1 MDVIYGLLGD
11 LEVHRDGTLLELP
24 GGPTRM
30 LLAALLIN
38 ANRRMSKAD
47 LIRVAWGNDEVKE
60 AQLHKRVMAVRDMLA
75 AIDRRGDIK
84 THARFGYE
92 LRVDEGD
99 VDALLFQ
106 RHIRDADEA
115 AANGDTEAEVA
126 CLRRALALWRGPRPL
141 SNAYSDA
148 LRQDVLALEQRH
160 KRAAVRLFRLEL
172 DRGNAEGV
180 LDDVARVAALYPADR
195 RLCEQLMTARY
206 RCGHLTDAGTAY
218 ERHREAVDT
227 ETGAPPDPR
236 LRTLHFAI
244 AGGDERAIAAAE
256 SALARRTWTP
266 ARRPVTVPRQL
277 PAAADLVGR
286 DRMVAQASR
295 LLRGELGPKIPLIVI
310 SGPGGVGKT
319 ALAVSAA
326 RQSIGHFPDGQ
337 LFIELNGS
345 SGGPMDTS
353 EVLAQFLRALG
364 APQVPDTK
372 AERLATYRTLMA
384 ERRVLIVLDD
394 AADGA
399 QVADLVPGNP
409 RCAVLVTARRRLPE
423 LVGAHHMAAL
433 EPLDRADATELFL
446 RVIRDSGISHEHDP
460 EALDRVAAMC
470 GGLPLALRIAG
481 ALRVHDHPRSTEDL
495 ANRLTLLGPEALEYG
510 ELSVARTI
518 GAGLERL
525 DTSARRLFLALGQL
539 QLTRF
544 GTWTAAAVLG
554 DGADAAQALSR
565 LAASFVI
572 DPADSDARYR
582 FHDLTREYAR
592 RRALTEGIADPVAV
606 PGRAYR
612 ALLTLTRLA
621 HARLYGG
628 EFEVVRSTVPDL
640 EVPAEAV
647 AEVDAS
653 PLAWFEKERLNIRA
667 AVEHCAELGLTETC
681 WDLAVA
687 AHEFYAVRGYFDDW
701 YATHQ
706 VALSAC
712 RAGGDLRGEGIILA
726 CLHQPTLVASRR
738 MTGSAGLADLWRAT
752 ELLAACGDRH
762 GLAIASRTLASAL
775 RRQGHGLRSLRLFTE
790 ALEHYTASGD
800 TVGRWQALRCVGQ
813 SHLDRG
819 DHGAARAAL
828 QAAEAIAAELAD
840 TRLLAQTR
848 YWIGQ
853 ACLAAGDVAGAQAAI
868 TAVYD
873 VYCDDLGV
881 GRAYALH
888 GRGDLALREGSYA
901 AAERHLTTAA
911 GLARDGADAV
921 LEGRA
926 WLSLAALRR
935 ALGQS
940 RERAAALERAG
951 AVFAGCGAAYLEV
964 LALAGLAAI
973 AEGEGD
979 AVAEDAIWKRID
991 GIYDAADVPGAE
1003 RIARPTAV
1011 NLRRAQDGM
1020 PARSSGG

>member
-11 LEVHRDGTLLELP
+11 LEVHRDDTLLELP

-30 LLAALLIN
+30 LLAGLLVN

-75 AIDRRGDIK
+75 EIGRRGDIK

-92 LRVDEGD
+92 LRVAEGD

-106 RHIRDADEA
+106 RHIHDADEA
-115 AANGDTEAEVA
+115 AANNDPEAEVR

-148 LRQDVLALEQRH
+148 LRQDILALEQRH
-160 KRAAVRLFRLEL
+160 KRAAVRLFGLEL
-172 DRGNAEGV
+172 DRGNAEAV
-180 LDDVARVAALYPADR
+180 LDEVARIAALYPADR

-206 RCGHLTDAGTAY
+206 RCGHPTDAGTAY
-218 ERHREAVDT
+218 ERYREAVDA
-227 ETGAPPDPR
+227 ETGAPPDSL

-244 AGGDERAIAAAE
+244 AGGDETAIAAAE
-256 SALARRTWTP
+256 SALARRTRTP
-266 ARRPVTVPRQL
+266 ARRSVTVPRQL
-277 PAAADLVGR
+277 PPPADLVGR
-286 DRMVAQASR
+286 DRMVAEASR
-295 LLRGELGPKIPLIVI
+295 LLRGESGPVVPLIVI
-310 SGPGGVGKT
+310 SGPGGIGKT
-319 ALAVSAA
+319 ALALRASHESVS
-326 RQSIGHFPDGQ
+326 HFPDGQ
-337 LFIELNGS
+337 LFMELQGS
-345 SGGPMDTS
+345 SDGPVDTS

-372 AERLATYRTLMA
+372 GERLATYRTLLA
-384 ERRVLIVLDD
+384 ERRMLIVLDD

-433 EPLDRADATELFL
+433 APLDRADATKLFL

-460 EALDRVAAMC
+460 EALDRVVTMC
-470 GGLPLALRIAG
+470 GGLPLALRIAS
-481 ALRVHDHPRSTEDL
+481 ALRVHDHPRPTAEL
-495 ANRLTLLGPEALEYG
+495 ANRLTRLGPEALEYG
-510 ELSVARTI
+510 ELSMARTI

-525 DTSARRLFLALGQL
+525 EASARQLFLALGQL

-554 DGADAAQALSR
+554 DAADAGQALSR
-565 LAASFVI
+565 LAASFMI
-572 DPADSDARYR
+572 DPVDSDVCYR

-592 RRALTEGIADPVAV
+592 RRALTEGIADHVAV
-606 PGRAYR
+606 PSRAYR

-628 EFEVVRSTVPDL
+628 DFEVVRSTVPDWD
-640 EVPAEAV
+640 VPPEAL

-667 AVEHCAELGLTETC
+667 AVEHCAELGLTEMC
-681 WDLAVA
+681 WDLAVS

-706 VALSAC
+706 VALRAC
-712 RAGGDLRGEGIILA
+712 RAAGDLRGEGIMLA

-738 MTGSAGLADLWRAT
+738 VAGSPGLTDLWRAAD
-752 ELLAACGDRH
+752 LLADCGDRH
-762 GLAIASRTLASAL
+762 GLAIALRTLASAL
-775 RRQGHGLRSLRLFTE
+775 RRQGHGVRSLRLFTE

-800 TVGRWQALRCVGQ
+800 IVGRWQTLRYIGQ

-819 DHGAARAAL
+819 DHGAARTAL
-828 QAAEAIAAELAD
+828 QAAEAIATELGD
-840 TRLLAQTR
+840 TRLLTQTR

-853 ACLAAGDVAGAQAAI
+853 ACLAAGDVAGAQAAFN
-868 TAVYD
+868 AVFD

-888 GRGDLALREGSYA
+888 GRGDLALREGSYG

-911 GLARDGADAV
+911 ELAREGADAV
-921 LEGRA
+921 LEGRV
-926 WLSLAALRR
+926 WLSLAALRH
-935 ALGQS
+935 AQGQS
-940 RERAAALERAG
+940 RERAAALENAS

-964 LALAGLAAI
+964 LALADLAGIAEEAGDAI
-973 AEGEGD
+973 AG
-979 AVAEDAIWKRID
+979 DAIWKRID
-991 GIYDAADVPGAE
+991 GIYGAASVPGEE
-1003 RIARPTAV
+1003 RIQWR
-1011 NLRRAQDGM
+1011 RRAQDGM
-1020 PARSSGG
+1020 PVRSSGG